1 MPLFHVN
8 ENQMSFLQTIIGH
21 LENIPSLDAK
31 AEDLRLKE
39 LFVEENGRTII
50 EIQIEDIISDLA
62 QEEGITIN
70 YSKDDLETIASS
82 MRHFDNSDRYDSI
95 EEGIRDTLL

>member
-1 MPLFHVN
+1 MPLFHVD
-8 ENQMSFLQTIIGH
+8 ENQMSFLETIIVH
-21 LENIPSLDAK
+21 LDAK
-31 AEDLRLKE
+31 AEDLRLKG

-50 EIQIEDIISDLA
+50 EIQTEDIIRDLE

-70 YSKDDLETIASS
+70 YSKDELETIANR

-95 EEGIRDTLL
+95 EEGILDTLL

>member
-1 MPLFHVN
+1 MPLFHVD

-31 AEDLRLKE
+31 AEDLRKG

-50 EIQIEDIISDLA
+50 EIQIEDIISDLE
-62 QEEGITIN
+62 QEESITIH

-82 MRHFDNSDRYDSI
+82 MRHFYNSDRYDAI